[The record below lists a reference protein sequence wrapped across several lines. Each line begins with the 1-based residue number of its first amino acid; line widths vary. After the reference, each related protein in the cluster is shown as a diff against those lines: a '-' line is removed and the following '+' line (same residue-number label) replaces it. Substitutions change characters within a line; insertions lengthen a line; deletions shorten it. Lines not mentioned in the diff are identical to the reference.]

1 MPFSEDDLRAALK
14 PKDPG
19 PDFTRRVM
27 ARLNEAKTQANEVKR
42 QPKSTAPSR
51 ARAWRFWFAGL
62 KFGPALAAA
71 LAVLLMVGAWV
82 GYQSYQRHQ
91 QEANNA
97 QQQRDME
104 AKRAEQQA
112 MLALRITSEKLNHVF
127 QKVNGAV
134 PPEDKIRRQRL

>member
-1 MPFSEDDLRAALK
+1 MQFSEDDLRSALK

-19 PDFTRRVM
+19 PDFTQRVM
-27 ARLNEAKTQANEVKR
+27 ARLGEAKTQVSEGKT
-42 QPKSTAPSR
+42 QPKPMPASERGP
-51 ARAWRFWFAGL
+51 WRFWFAGL

-71 LAVLLMVGAWV
+71 VAVVLLIGAWV
-82 GYQSYQRHQ
+82 GFQGYQRHQ
-91 QEANNA
+91 QQAKAA

-112 MLALRITSEKLNHVF
+112 ILALRITSEKLNHVF
-127 QKVNGAV
+127 QKVNGAA